1 MSHNEPSNDRTMSPA
16 MTCSAKR
23 VESGFYLDPAIICGL
38 DVVLCCDH
46 LHLRGMATTLL
57 SEADIQEWLDEK
69 SPADLVSALYQLEPP
84 AWADELCTPA
94 APIATPAPD
103 MFTECMQRPHIHA
116 WPKTA
121 TAVPPKSAHPS
132 SGGRRCAQ
140 THCHRSGREM
150 SSNATRSCS
159 RSGSSTWDQSRTR
172 ISFPE
177 LRRGASLCCASWP
190 QGNPLVTSSRRSG
203 ASAPPSGPVDIGATT
218 CRRGSRR
225 TKSPSWSSSASTEII
240 ACAHITLRRGMLHA
254 AAEGKPHREHTEG
267 GEGGRW
273 GGCGKGEG

>member
-1 MSHNEPSNDRTMSPA
+1 

-121 TAVPPKSAHPS
+121 TGTAEVGAPFVGRPPLRADALPPKWP
-132 SGGRRCAQ
+132 RDEFE
-140 THCHRSGREM
+140 CHTVVQPG
-150 SSNATRSCS
+150 
-159 RSGSSTWDQSRTR
+159 SGSSTWDQSRTR

-190 QGNPLVTSSRRSG
+190 QGNPLVNKLSQKRSER
-203 ASAPPSGPVDIGATT
+203 ASKRP
-218 CRRGSRR
+218 RG
-225 TKSPSWSSSASTEII
+225 
-240 ACAHITLRRGMLHA
+240 HRGHYLPQ
-254 AAEGKPHREHTEG
+254 G
-267 GEGGRW
+267 
-273 GGCGKGEG
+273 

>member
-1 MSHNEPSNDRTMSPA
+1 

-121 TAVPPKSAHPS
+121 TGTAEVGAPFVGRPPLRADALPPKWPRDEFECHTVVQQERQQHLGSVQNDNKLSRIAA
-132 SGGRRCAQ
+132 RREFVL
-140 THCHRSGREM
+140 RKL
-150 SSNATRSCS
+150 ATRQPSGNKLS
-159 RSGSSTWDQSRTR
+159 QKRSERASKR
-172 ISFPE
+172 P
-177 LRRGASLCCASWP
+177 RGHRGHYLP
-190 QGNPLVTSSRRSG
+190 QG
-203 ASAPPSGPVDIGATT
+203 
-218 CRRGSRR
+218 
-225 TKSPSWSSSASTEII
+225 
-240 ACAHITLRRGMLHA
+240 
-254 AAEGKPHREHTEG
+254 
-267 GEGGRW
+267 
-273 GGCGKGEG
+273 